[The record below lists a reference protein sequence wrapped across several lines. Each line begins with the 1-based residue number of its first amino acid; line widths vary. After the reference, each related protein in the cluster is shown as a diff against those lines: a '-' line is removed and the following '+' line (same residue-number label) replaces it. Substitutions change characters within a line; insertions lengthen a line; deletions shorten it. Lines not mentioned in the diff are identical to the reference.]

1 MVNHKWTEGFTLLE
15 VLLAVVIFSLI
26 IGAIYSTFRQGL
38 LMYKV
43 SNTEKQI
50 FQESRLLTDITE
62 RDLRSALS
70 IDETFYDIPPF
81 MVDTTQ
87 DIDYSTDTSWIE
99 DETSF
104 SIAPYPFIGTSTSIS
119 MFSVAEVPLGT
130 VKGLRQ
136 GIFHIDYNYQKK
148 ALSRQADEI

>member
-1 MVNHKWTEGFTLLE
+1 MVERKWTKGFTLLE

-50 FQESRLLTDITE
+50 FQESRLLNDITE

-70 IDETFYDIPPF
+70 IDETYYDIPPF
-81 MVDTTQ
+81 QVDTTQ
-87 DIDYSTDTSWIE
+87 DVDFSTDTSWI
-99 DETSF
+99 
-104 SIAPYPFIGTSTSIS
+104 
-119 MFSVAEVPLGT
+119 
-130 VKGLRQ
+130 Q
-136 GIFHIDYNYQKK
+136 
-148 ALSRQADEI
+148 